1 TFAPGTDPDLA
12 QVDVQNRLSNV
23 TARLPSAVVE
33 QGLKVSQENS
43 NFLMVVTV
51 SSTDGSLS
59 QTALADYVT
68 RNIQNPMSRIKG
80 VGKFQLFASPRAMRV
95 WVDPAKLVGYGMSMS
110 EVSAALASQN
120 VVISGGILGAPP

>member
-1 TFAPGTDPDLA
+1 MRISDWSSDVCSSDLPDLA

-23 TARLPSAVVE
+23 TARLPAAVMD

-51 SSTDGSLS
+51 SSEDGSME
-59 QTALADYVT
+59 QAGLADYVT

-80 VGKFQLFASPRAMRV
+80 VGKFKLFASPRAMRV

-110 EVSAALASQN
+110 DVSAALA
-120 VVISGGILGAPP
+120 G